1 MRKKIRPEEDNR
13 QVVIYARKSKIT
25 HKGDSISNQEE
36 YCKDYAR
43 IHLNLPEDYE
53 YGIYEDEG
61 ISGFYSDRPDFQ
73 RMIHDVEKKKIKAI
87 VCYKLDRI
95 SRKMS
100 DLTTMINFL
109 NKYDVALLI
118 SSNNLNTKD
127 SGSKMMIQMLGM
139 IAEFERDILTE
150 RIQDNLGELAKDGRW
165 MGGIAP
171 TGFVIERSKYG
182 TGKSRSSFSYLVP
195 VPKERAL
202 VQHVFEIFISTR
214 SYKETVLRLNKEG
227 WKTRIGGSFRLS
239 SVKDMIRNPVYCVA
253 DQDSYKYFLDTGCNL
268 YGEKSEYD
276 GVHGISVYNR
286 TTQLKEESDDST
298 FLNPEFSR
306 YTLFKEED
314 EWIIAPGKHEGYIPS
329 ATWIEAQNIKDEIF
343 ERYNRPHRATNALL
357 AGIMYCPIC
366 GSRLSIISESK
377 RYTHGKPRFKY
388 ACPNAVRRGTC
399 SFQAVHG
406 VEMDEYIVKELSKLG
421 KNKKNRYWAKLQ
433 SDIKARMDN
442 KSSEADMKALSKE
455 LQKLELDIKTQVK
468 ALRDASEATKP
479 YIQADIDEM
488 AAEATEKRRAL
499 RKLEESAENEES
511 QFRDYSRSLNTLED
525 FSAIIKGKTPDEI
538 INAIKTVV
546 ARIYVVRSGDGGKVN
561 VFLKGEDID
570 YERFFEQSDTA
581 QKGALSCDPEQ
592 CRKLHPHIRGRGT
605 EGRVRPAD
613 GTAAGALRRGI

>member
-1 MRKKIRPEEDNR
+1 MKKKIRPEEDKR

-127 SGSKMMIQMLGM
+127 SSSKMMIQMLGM

-171 TGFVIERSKYG
+171 TGFEIERSKYG
-182 TGKSRSSFSYLVP
+182 TGKSKNSFSYLVP
-195 VPKERAL
+195 IPKERAL
-202 VQHVFEIFISTR
+202 VEHVFELFISTR
-214 SYKETVLRLNKEG
+214 SYKETAMRLNKEG
-227 WKTRIGGSFRLS
+227 WKTRLGCEFRIIA
-239 SVKDMIRNPVYCVA
+239 VKDMIRNPVYCVA
-253 DQDSYKYFLDTGCNL
+253 DQDSYQYFLDIGCNL
-268 YGEKSEYD
+268 YGEKSDYD

-286 TTQLKEESDDST
+286 TTQMREESDDST

-306 YTLFKEED
+306 YTLQKEED

-329 ATWIEAQNIKDEIF
+329 ASWIEAQNIKEEIF

-357 AGIMYCPIC
+357 AGLMYCPIC
-366 GSRLSIISESK
+366 GSRLSIISESN
-377 RYTHGKPRFKY
+377 RYTNGKPRFKY

-399 SFQAVHG
+399 NFQAVHG
-406 VEMDEYIVKELSKLG
+406 VEMDEHIVKELSKLG
-421 KNKKNRYWAKLQ
+421 KNKQNRYWTKLQ
-433 SDIKARMDN
+433 SDIKARMDS
-442 KSSEADMKALSKE
+442 KSSEADMKAISRE
-455 LQKLELDIKTQVK
+455 LQKLELDIKTQVR
-468 ALRDASEATKP
+468 ALRDASDATKP

-488 AAEATEKRRAL
+488 AAEASEKRRVL
-499 RKLEESAENEES
+499 QKLEESVKEDVS
-511 QFRDYSRSLNTLED
+511 LLRDFSNSIHTLED
-525 FSAIIKGKTPDEI
+525 FSDIIKDRTTDEI
-538 INAIKTVV
+538 INAIKTVID
-546 ARIYVVRSGDGGKVN
+546 RIYVVRAGDDNRVN
-561 VFLKGEDID
+561 VFLKGEEID
-570 YERFFEQSDTA
+570 YERFFDASGTVQE
-581 QKGALSCDPEQ
+581 GGLMCDPEQ
-592 CRKLHPHIRGRGT
+592 CRKLHPHLRGRSAAEYLRRDHG
-605 EGRVRPAD
+605 
-613 GTAAGALRRGI
+613 AAGI